1 MKVLVTT
8 FGGDGGKS
16 GVSQYI
22 IQFLRHCRE
31 FGTDMQFD
39 VLLYE
44 DEKAVYTDHDP
55 ELNPICQEERFRKAT
70 ANILWHQTAY
80 PAFCRKGGYD
90 VVFIPGGNRRLPWRS
105 PCPTVATCH
114 DLGILHVPDKY
125 DAVHT
130 FYNRHVLPM
139 LLRRQTHILTVSE
152 ASKRDIVAY
161 ARVPESRVT
170 VTYNGV
176 DHNACAPGDAGESR
190 AVIEGAYSIPAPYLL
205 YIARIDHPAK
215 NHIRLIEAFGQLKST
230 TALPHKLV
238 LAGSDWCRA
247 DEVHQAAAASPHA
260 ADIVFTGFVPGADLI
275 HFYRGADAFVFPSL
289 FEGFGIPIVE
299 AMNCGI
305 PVACGNSSCL
315 PEIAGDAAVYF
326 DAHDIVSMAVAME
339 RILTDTAERERCIA
353 RGREQALRYDWRD
366 SARRAVEIIREV
378 GSARQGAPAGSQTG
392 IG

>member
-31 FGTDMQFD
+31 FGPDMQFD

-55 ELNPICQEERFRKAT
+55 ELHPICQDERLRKAT
-70 ANILWHQTAY
+70 VNILWHQTGY
-80 PAFCRKGGYD
+80 PAFCRKHGYD

-105 PCPTVATCH
+105 PCPTVVTCH

-125 DAVHT
+125 DAAHR
-130 FYNRHVLPM
+130 FYNLRVLPK

-152 ASKRDIVAY
+152 TSKQDIVSY
-161 ARVPESRVT
+161 TGVPDERVS

-176 DHNACAPGDAGESR
+176 DHETYQPGDAAEAR
-190 AVIEGAYSIPAPYLL
+190 AIIEKNYGVDTPYLL
-205 YIARIDHPAK
+205 YISRIDHPGK
-215 NHIRLIEAFGQLKST
+215 NHIRLIEAFGQMKSA

-238 LAGSDWCRA
+238 LAGSDWSRA
-247 DEVHQAAAASPHA
+247 DEVHAAAEQSEFAS
-260 ADIVFTGFVPGADLI
+260 DIVFTGFAPTGDLPSL
-275 HFYRGADAFVFPSL
+275 YRGADAFVFPSL

-305 PVACGNSSCL
+305 PVACADISCL
-315 PEIAGDAAVYF
+315 PEIAGDAAVLF
-326 DAHDIVSMAVAME
+326 DPYDAMSIASAME
-339 RILTDTAERERCIA
+339 RMLTDAELRAQCVERGLERA
-353 RGREQALRYDWRD
+353 KRYNWRD
-366 SARRAVEIIREV
+366 SVKQTVEIIREV
-378 GSARQGAPAGSQTG
+378 GNAARAKN
-392 IG
+392 